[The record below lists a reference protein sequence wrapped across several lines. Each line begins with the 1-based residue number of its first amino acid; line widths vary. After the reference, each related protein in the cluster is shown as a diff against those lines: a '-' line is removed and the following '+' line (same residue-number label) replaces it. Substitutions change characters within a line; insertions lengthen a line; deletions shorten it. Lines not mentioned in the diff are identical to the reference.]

1 MAGHQKQVRGKV
13 VLPIKGAETR
23 HPKHFGGPGIEK
35 WRVSD
40 RRHRGLSTMIE
51 RGLLWMSR
59 NPVEASVVLAWM
71 MALALMR

>member
-1 MAGHQKQVRGKV
+1 
-13 VLPIKGAETR
+13 
-23 HPKHFGGPGIEK
+23 
-35 WRVSD
+35 
-40 RRHRGLSTMIE
+40 MIE